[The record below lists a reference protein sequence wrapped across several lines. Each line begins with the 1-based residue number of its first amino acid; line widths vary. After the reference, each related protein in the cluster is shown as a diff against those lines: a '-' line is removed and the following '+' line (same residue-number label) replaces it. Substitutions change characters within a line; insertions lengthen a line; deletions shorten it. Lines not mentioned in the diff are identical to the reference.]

1 MSPPQVYELMK
12 EFYGR
17 PGKVLFTK
25 MDSNNEIGHERK
37 KYLESNDAQS
47 LLDYLKNKQK
57 DDPIFFYAT
66 QIDEEDDRLANFF

>member
-1 MSPPQVYELMK
+1 MSTPQVYELMK
-12 EFYGR
+12 EFYG